1 MNIAGGPRWS
11 DRGNPPRRRV
21 RGYLMGA
28 LELIRRNALFSDSVD
43 WDAVHQ
49 QAQDAVTHASGYA
62 GTYHLLGTVVK
73 QAGGHHSRFI
83 PPAAFHQA
91 RARTAAAG
99 LALPAGGIAGRVGY
113 LVLPRLPGGQKH
125 ARRYIVAGSGLVDEM
140 AAARPQG
147 WIVDLRDN
155 SGGNMWPMLAAVAGL
170 LEYGVLGHFALP
182 GGRMQAWSLDRRHVR
197 LDGKR
202 AARRHN
208 HFRRTGGIP
217 VAVLTSARTA
227 SAGEAVAVA
236 LRSQPRVRTFG
247 MPTAGFTTG
256 NHTHVLRDGARL
268 VISECYYADHR
279 QRLITGTITPDE
291 RVDGSDAGTL
301 LAAAR
306 KWITASTSPP

>member
-11 DRGNPPRRRV
+11 DRGNLPRWRV
-21 RGYLMGA
+21 RGYLTGA

-49 QAQDAVTHASGYA
+49 QAQDAVTEACGYA

-73 QAGGHHSRFI
+73 QAGGRHSRFI
-83 PPAAFHQA
+83 PPAAFRQA
-91 RARTAAAG
+91 RARAAAAG
-99 LALPAGGIAGRVGY
+99 PALPAGGITGRVGY
-113 LVLPRLPGGQKH
+113 LALPRLPGGQKLAH
-125 ARRYIVAGSGLVDEM
+125 RYIAVGSGLVDQM

-170 LEYGVLGHFALP
+170 LEDGVLGHFALP

-197 LDGKR
+197 LDGNR
-202 AARRHN
+202 AAHRRGR
-208 HFRRTGGIP
+208 FRRTDDIP

-247 MPTAGFTTG
+247 TPTAGFTTG
-256 NHTHVLRDGARL
+256 NHTHILRDRARL

-291 RVDGSDAGTL
+291 RPDSSNTDAL
-301 LAAAR
+301 LATAR
-306 KWITASTSPP
+306 KWITAPA

>member
-1 MNIAGGPRWS
+1 
-11 DRGNPPRRRV
+11 
-21 RGYLMGA
+21 MGA
-28 LELIRRNALFSDSVD
+28 LELIRCNALFSDTLD

-49 QAQDAVTHASGYA
+49 QAQDALTHARGYD
-62 GTYHLLGTVVK
+62 GTHHLLGTVVK

-83 PPAAFHQA
+83 PPAAFRQA
-91 RARTAAAG
+91 RARAAAAG
-99 LALPAGGIAGRVGY
+99 PALPAGGITGQVGY
-113 LVLPRLPGGQKH
+113 LVLPRLPGGQKLAH
-125 ARRYIVAGSGLVDEM
+125 CYICVGSGLVDQM

-170 LEYGVLGHFALP
+170 LEDGVLGHFALP

-202 AARRHN
+202 AAHRRGR
-208 HFRRTGGIP
+208 FRRTDGIP

-236 LRSQPRVRTFG
+236 LRSQPCVRTFG
-247 MPTAGFTTG
+247 TPTAGFTTG
-256 NHTHVLRDGARL
+256 NRTHVLRDRARL

-291 RVDGSDAGTL
+291 RADSSDTDAL
-301 LAAAR
+301 LAIAR
-306 KWITASTSPP
+306 KWITAPA

>member
-1 MNIAGGPRWS
+1 
-11 DRGNPPRRRV
+11 
-21 RGYLMGA
+21 MGA
-28 LELIRRNALFSDSVD
+28 LDLIRRNALFSDSVD
-43 WDAVHQ
+43 WDVVHQ
-49 QAQDAVTHASGYA
+49 QARDALTQACGYA
-62 GTYHLLGTVVK
+62 GTYHLLGAVVR

-83 PPAAFHQA
+83 SPAAFRQA
-91 RARTAAAG
+91 RAAAAG
-99 LALPAGGIAGRVGY
+99 PALPAGGITGRAGY
-113 LVLPRLPGGQKH
+113 LVLPRLPGGQKY
-125 ARRYIVAGSGLVDEM
+125 ARRYIAAGAGLVDQM

-170 LEYGVLGHFALP
+170 LEDGVLGHFALP

-202 AARRHN
+202 EARRHGR
-208 HFRRTGGIP
+208 FRRADGIP
-217 VAVLTSARTA
+217 VAVLISARTA

-256 NHTHVLRDGARL
+256 NHAHVLRDGARL

-291 RVDGSDAGTL
+291 RADSSNTDAL
-301 LAAAR
+301 LATAR
-306 KWITASTSPP
+306 QWITAPA

>member
-1 MNIAGGPRWS
+1 MNIAGGSHWS
-11 DRGNPPRRRV
+11 DWGNPLRWRV

-49 QAQDAVTHASGYA
+49 QAQDVVTHACGYA
-62 GTYHLLGTVVK
+62 DTHHLLGTVVK
-73 QAGGHHSRFI
+73 QAGGHHSGFI
-83 PPAAFHQA
+83 PPAASRLA
-91 RARTAAAG
+91 RSRTAAPG
-99 LALPAGGIAGRVGY
+99 PVLPAGGITGRVGY
-113 LVLPRLPGGQKH
+113 LVLPRLPGGQKL
-125 ARRYIVAGSGLVDEM
+125 ARRYIVVGSGLVDQM
-140 AAARPQG
+140 AATRPQG

-182 GGRMQAWSLDRRHVR
+182 GGRMQAWTLDRRHVR

-202 AARRHN
+202 AAHRHGR
-208 HFRRTGGIP
+208 FRRADGIP

-236 LRSQPRVRTFG
+236 LRSQPRARTFG
-247 MPTAGFTTG
+247 TPTAGYTTG

-291 RVDGSDAGTL
+291 PASSSNTDAL
-301 LAAAR
+301 LATAR
-306 KWITASTSPP
+306 KWITAPASLP